1 VKAHL
6 TFQGQEEPIEI
17 EAGSYSGLF
26 KQFVKT
32 LKANNFDEDQLVHA
46 RVDLVS
52 INDKNK

>member
-1 VKAHL
+1 MRAHL
-6 TFQGQEEPIEI
+6 TFQGHEEPIVI

>member
-1 VKAHL
+1 MKAHL
-6 TFQGQEEPIEI
+6 TFHGQEEPIEI

-32 LKANNFDEDQLVHA
+32 LKVNNFDEDQLVHA

>member
-1 VKAHL
+1 MKAHL
-6 TFQGQEEPIEI
+6 TFHGQKEPIEI